1 MIIDKLKDYRNSFSL
16 ILMII
21 ITGITQILTL
31 MKSSL
36 VAGIFG
42 TGVEIDAYNLANS
55 IVSFLFGFIAAGI
68 STVIIPNY
76 VKKANRKNV
85 DTFITALYGLIA
97 FVVFIL
103 IIFRYQIIGVFSN
116 RDELFVN
123 ICCNTL
129 IILLLAN
136 YLLAISDVTVAYF
149 QCKGKY
155 NLPKIVSLIA
165 QLIVVV
171 VLIFYPNL
179 TISQYTY
186 IIAIGL
192 FINFLLDT
200 IFAFKEGWRVY
211 PSLALFSPGTKKL
224 FGIFL
229 PIVFSTGIY
238 KLSLMIDSTIA
249 ARLQT
254 GQITIL
260 SYASQ
265 ITNIINTILIGN
277 LLTYYYPKIVE
288 KVDTIDGQKSFW
300 NQVILF
306 HLIVCLVIAGFTTV
320 GHETVELLF
329 RHGTFSEDAA
339 KFVYIGALIYVVG
352 QQTDVVRDLIYRF
365 FYAKGNTTVA
375 AKNGVIISVVHITV
389 SIILVYFIGFFGIF
403 FGTIIASFISLIVMF
418 FKFNTYFEFVIS
430 IKSIAKA
437 LLKNNLVVIITITI
451 IVFLKKLI
459 VFNSLFLQIFIYGIL
474 TVFIFCILSLVFH
487 KNLKEM
493 IKEV

>member
-1 MIIDKLKDYRNSFSL
+1 MVIDKLKEYRNSFSL
-16 ILMII
+16 IVMII

-42 TGVEIDAYNLANS
+42 TGIEIDAYNLANS

-76 VKKANRKNV
+76 VKNTNRKNV

-97 FVVFIL
+97 FIVFIL
-103 IIFRYQIIGVFSN
+103 IVFRYQIIGVFSN

-171 VLIFYPNL
+171 ILIFYPNL

-211 PSLALFSPGTKKL
+211 PSLAFFSPGTKKL
-224 FGIFL
+224 FKIFL

-265 ITNIINTILIGN
+265 ISNIINTILLGN
-277 LLTYYYPKIVE
+277 LLTYYYPKIVR
-288 KVDTIDGQKSFW
+288 KIDTDNNQKSFW
-300 NQVILF
+300 KQTIFF

-320 GHETVELLF
+320 GHETVMLLF
-329 RHGTFSEDAA
+329 QHGTFTEEAA
-339 KFVYIGALIYVVG
+339 RLVYVGALIYIIG
-352 QQTDVVRDLIYRF
+352 QQTEVVRDLIYRY
-365 FYAKGNTTVA
+365 FYAKGITSVT
-375 AKNGVIISVVHITV
+375 AKNGMVVSAVNISI
-389 SIILVYFIGFFGIF
+389 SIILVYFVGFFGIF
-403 FGTIIASFISLIVMF
+403 LGTIIASLVSLIMMF
-418 FKFNTYFEFVIS
+418 IKFHTYFGFENSFKRILGS
-430 IKSIAKA
+430 
-437 LLKNNLVVIITITI
+437 LLKNNCIVIITII
-451 IVFLKKLI
+451 LVFILKKI
-459 VFNSLFLQIFIYGIL
+459 VIVESLLLQILIFGTATLGIYL
-474 TVFIFCILSLVFH
+474 LLSVLFY
-487 KNLKEM
+487 KNFKEM
-493 IKEV
+493 LKMD